1 MVEERKLANEARA
14 AFYAREEMQWQDR
27 CQFVDNL
34 GWLLRQTR
42 EGIAGMKLIREGKD
56 NETAIIWYNDGARED
71 VNVSC
76 NSYAAIIKD
85 VMKHI

>member
-1 MVEERKLANEARA
+1 MVEERKLANEAKA

-27 CQFVDNL
+27 RQFVDNL

-56 NETAIIWYNDGARED
+56 NETAIIWYNDGSRED

>member
-1 MVEERKLANEARA
+1 MVEERKLANEAKA

-56 NETAIIWYNDGARED
+56 QETAIILYNDGSKGYA
-71 VNVSC
+71 NVSC
-76 NSYAAIIKD
+76 NSYAAIVKD
-85 VMKHI
+85 VAKQI